1 MFSTIARFELRYQM
15 RNPVFWVGI
24 AMFFL
29 LTFGATT
36 AESIRLGSGGN
47 IHTNAPTAIAQI
59 QLIMSLFFMFVTT
72 AFVGNVVVRD
82 DETGFG
88 GIIRSTKIGKL
99 PYMLGRFSGA
109 FLGAAVAFLAVPLAI
124 WIGTFMP
131 WVNPDFLGPNRLQ
144 DYLLAYF
151 VLALPNVLM
160 TSAIF
165 FAVACWTR
173 SVTYSYLTVI
183 LFMFAYFA
191 LTAMLRKWPDLTTA
205 AYFEPFGTVAYG
217 LGIRYLT
224 PAQAN
229 TQPLDLTWLLLSH
242 RLLWLAISAAIVFVA
257 VWRFSFAERGA
268 SKRSVKRQAA
278 QQQKLATVNPVTVD
292 RLPATTPERAA
303 WHQLYTR
310 ALFEMKLVL
319 KSPAFWVLA
328 VVGAVNLF
336 STLNLAGRFYDVP
349 MWPRTFAIID
359 TVRGTSI
366 LITLLMAIYFSGEV
380 VWRERERRISE
391 IVDATP
397 LPNWVFLISKLAGV
411 VGALLLLCVAVV
423 LLESVVFQ
431 LARGLT
437 DIEFGQ
443 WLAWFVAPSALYVL
457 HISVLA
463 IVVQA
468 ISPNKFVGWAIMLLY
483 LVAGTV
489 FAGMGLDHPLLNYA
503 EASAPLSD
511 MNGANNGGDTAWA
524 MRIYWTV
531 FAMILVVIGHLMWRR
546 GTAVTLSGQWRSL
559 PSRLRGKPLAF
570 LSIALV
576 VTCGMGG
583 WLYYNMNVLNRYWS
597 SGDKEDVRAAQY
609 EKDYSRY
616 LGLPEPQLTD
626 IKLDVDLQPSRQWV
640 QFDGTYR
647 FVNATAVP
655 IETLHVRIPILTL
668 RVESLTVSG
677 AKLAH
682 DDKDNLHRIYQFDQ
696 PLQPGQSGTLT
707 FRTVIEKRGLEA
719 MPSDR
724 GAYEIHAQPAPN
736 GAYLTN
742 LFFAPGLGVSRAN
755 FLHGNTV
762 RRKHGLPPEL
772 PTPPLEDTAGLA
784 KSYAGVER
792 VNTDITVT
800 TDADQTLVV
809 TGARVSESVA
819 NGRRTARFVSP
830 IPTLNFITIQSAR
843 YAVKTEDASGVKISV
858 YYFPKHPMN
867 IDRTLAVMR
876 DALDYYR
883 KYYGPYQYSYA
894 RIIERPDYGGG
905 ANSAPG
911 TVGYSEK
918 AGFTMDFRDPKRLD
932 FLAYVTAHE
941 LAHQYWFHQVMPGDV
956 QGAEVLTET
965 LSQYSALMV
974 MKHRYGQ
981 DQIRQFV
988 KYELDYY
995 LQGRRQEAAEEHPL
1009 ARVNKQPYIHY
1020 NKGSIVMYLIQDRL
1034 GEERVNT
1041 VLRGLVDRYRF
1052 KPAPYAR
1059 SSDLVDG
1066 LLKLA
1071 RTPAE
1076 RELILDQFY
1085 RITLYDLRAKQASVR
1100 RLPDGQYETTITVN
1114 AGKAYADG
1122 KGNEKQTPFDEQVD
1136 VGVFT
1141 AHPGDLGFGRENVL
1155 SMRRLQIRTG
1165 EQQVKII
1172 TRGQPLYAGV
1182 DPYLSFIDRNANDN
1196 IIPISGGSSS

>member
-1 MFSTIARFELRYQM
+1 MFATIARFELRYQM

-24 AMFFL
+24 ALFFL

-59 QLIMSLFFMFVTT
+59 MLIMSLFFMFVTT

-88 GIIRSTKIGKL
+88 GIIRSTRIGKV
-99 PYMLGRFSGA
+99 PYMLGRFTGA

-131 WVNPDFLGPNRLQ
+131 GVNPEFLGPNRLQ
-144 DYLLAYF
+144 DYLFAYF

-191 LTAMLRKWPDLTTA
+191 LTAMLRKWPDLSVA
-205 AYFEPFGTVAYG
+205 AYLEPFGTIAYG
-217 LGIRYLT
+217 LGVRYLT

-229 TQPLDLTWLLLSH
+229 AQPLELTGLLLSH
-242 RLLWLAISAAIVFVA
+242 RLLWLAISAAIVLVA
-257 VWRFSFAERGA
+257 VWRFNFAERGA
-268 SKRSVKRQAA
+268 SKRSMQRQAA
-278 QQQKLATVNPVTVD
+278 RLEKLAATKATIVD
-292 RLPATTPERAA
+292 RLPAGTPAQAA

-310 ALFEMKLVL
+310 AMFEMKLVFR
-319 KSPAFWVLA
+319 SPAFWVLA
-328 VVGAVNLF
+328 LVGAINLF
-336 STLNLAGRFYDVP
+336 STLNLVGRMYDVP
-349 MWPRTFAIID
+349 MWPRTFAIVD

-366 LITLLMAIYFSGEV
+366 LITLLMAIYFAGEV

-411 VGALLLLCVAVV
+411 VGALLVLCVLVV
-423 LLESVVFQ
+423 LVESVIFQ
-431 LARGLT
+431 FVRGLT
-437 DIEFGQ
+437 DIEFAQ

-457 HISVLA
+457 QISVLA

-468 ISPNKFVGWAIMLLY
+468 ISPNKFVGWGLMLLY
-483 LVAGTV
+483 LVSTTV
-489 FAGMGLDHPLLNYA
+489 FAGLGLDHPLFNYA
-503 EASAPLSD
+503 EANVPLSD

-524 MRIYWTV
+524 MRIYWTI

-559 PSRLRGKPLAF
+559 PSRLRGAPLTF
-570 LSIALV
+570 LSIAV
-576 VTCGMGG
+576 FVTVAMGG
-583 WLYYNMNVLNRYWS
+583 WLYYNMNVLNHYWKG
-597 SGDKEDVRAAQY
+597 GDKEDARLAQY
-609 EKDYSRY
+609 EKDYSKY
-616 LGLPEPQLTD
+616 LGMPEPTLTD
-626 IKLDVDLQPSRQWV
+626 IKLDVDLQPSREWV
-640 QFDGTYR
+640 RFDGTYR
-647 FVNATAVP
+647 FVNATTSP
-655 IETLHVRIPILTL
+655 IETLHVRMQLQTV
-668 RVESLTVSG
+668 RVEALAVAG
-677 AKLAH
+677 AKLVRN
-682 DDKDNLHRIYQFDQ
+682 DEPNMHRIYQFDS
-696 PLQPGQSGTLT
+696 PLQPGATGTLT
-707 FRTVIEKRGLEA
+707 FRTVMERRGLA
-719 MPSDR
+719 ALPSDR
-724 GAYEIHAQPAPN
+724 RAYEVHAQPAPN

-742 LFFAPGLGVSRAN
+742 LFFSPQLGMRRSD
-755 FLHGNTV
+755 FLQGNTR
-762 RRKHGLPPEL
+762 RRKYGLAPEL

-784 KSYAGVER
+784 RSYAGVER

-800 TDADQTLVV
+800 TDADQTLIV

-843 YAVKTEDASGVKISV
+843 YAVKSADAGGVNISV
-858 YYFPKHPMN
+858 YSFPKHPMN
-867 IDRTLAVMR
+867 VDRMLSVMR

-883 KYYGPYQYSYA
+883 KNYGPYQYSYA

-918 AGFTMDFRDPKRLD
+918 AGFTMDFRNPQRLD

-956 QGAEVLTET
+956 QGAEVMTET

-974 MKHRYGQ
+974 MKHRYGV

-995 LQGRRQEAAEEHPL
+995 LQGRRQETAEEHPL

-1041 VLRGLVDRYRF
+1041 VLKGLVDRYRF
-1052 KPAPYAR
+1052 KPAPFAR

-1066 LLKLA
+1066 LLALA

-1085 RITLYDLRAKQASVR
+1085 RITLYDLRSKQASVR
-1100 RLPDGQYETTITVN
+1100 RLPDGQYETTLTVN

-1122 KGNEKQTPFDEQVD
+1122 KGNEKQAPFDEQVD
-1136 VGVFT
+1136 IGVFT
-1141 AHPGDLGFGRENVL
+1141 ANPGDLGFGRENVL
-1155 SMRRLQIRTG
+1155 SMQRVPIRTG
-1165 EQQVKII
+1165 EQQVRIV
-1172 TRGQPLYAGV
+1172 TRGRPVYAGV
-1182 DPYLSFIDRNANDN
+1182 DPYLHFIDRNANDN

>member
-1 MFSTIARFELRYQM
+1 VFATIARFELRYQM
-15 RNPVFWVGI
+15 GNPVFWVGTI
-24 AMFFL
+24 LFFL

-36 AESIRLGSGGN
+36 AESIRLGAGGN

-88 GIIRSTKIGKL
+88 QIIRSTKIGKL
-99 PYMLGRFSGA
+99 PYMFGRFSGA

-131 WVNPDFLGPNRLQ
+131 WVNPDYLGTNRLQ

-191 LTAMLRKWPDLTTA
+191 LTAMLRKWPDLSVA

-229 TQPLDLTWLLLSH
+229 TQSLELTSLLLSH
-242 RLLWLAISAAIVFVA
+242 RLLWLAISAAIVVVA

-268 SKRSVKRQAA
+268 SKRSMKRQAA
-278 QQQKLATVNPVTVD
+278 QQQKLAAVKPVIVA
-292 RLPATTPERAA
+292 RLPATAPERAA

-310 ALFEMKLVL
+310 ALFEMKLVF

-328 VVGAVNLF
+328 LVGAINLF
-336 STLNLAGRFYDVP
+336 STLNLAGRSYDVP
-349 MWPRTFAIID
+349 IWPRTFAIVD
-359 TVRGTSI
+359 VVRGTSI

-397 LPNWVFLISKLAGV
+397 LPNWLFLISKLAGV
-411 VGALLLLCVAVV
+411 VGALLVLCVAVV
-423 LLESVVFQ
+423 LLESIVFQ
-431 LARGLT
+431 FARGLT
-437 DIEFGQ
+437 DIELGQ
-443 WLAWFVAPSALYVL
+443 WLAWFVAPGALYVL
-457 HISVLA
+457 HLAVLA

-483 LVAGTV
+483 LVSTTV
-489 FAGMGLDHPLLNYA
+489 FAGLGLDHPLFNYA
-503 EASAPLSD
+503 EANAPLSD

-524 MRIYWTV
+524 MRIYWTI
-531 FAMILVVIGHLMWRR
+531 FALILVVIGHLMWRR
-546 GTAVTLSGQWRSL
+546 GTAVTLGAQWRTL
-559 PSRLRGKPLAF
+559 PARLRGAPLAF
-570 LSIALV
+570 LSITLAVTV
-576 VTCGMGG
+576 VMAG
-583 WLYYNMNVLNRYWS
+583 WLYYNMNILNHYWAT
-597 SGDKEDVRAAQY
+597 GDKEDARAAQY
-609 EKDYSRY
+609 EKDYSKY

-626 IKLDVDLQPSRQWV
+626 IKLEVDLQPRRQWV
-640 QFDGTYR
+640 QFDGSYR
-647 FVNATAVP
+647 FVNATSSP
-655 IETLHVRIPILTL
+655 IENLHVRMQIKSV
-668 RVESLTVSG
+668 RVDAISVAG
-677 AKLAH
+677 AKLVQ
-682 DDKDNLHRIYQFDQ
+682 DDKENLHRIYKFDS
-696 PLQPGQSGTLT
+696 PLQPGASGTLT
-707 FRTVIEKRGLEA
+707 FRTVMEKRGLEA

-724 GAYEIHAQPAPN
+724 RAYELHAQPAPN

-742 LFFAPGLGVSRAN
+742 LFFAPALGMSRGN
-755 FLHGNTV
+755 FLQGNTL
-762 RRKHGLPPEL
+762 RKKYGLPPEL

-800 TDADQTLVV
+800 TDAEQTLVV
-809 TGARVSESVA
+809 TGAEVSNTVA

-830 IPTLNFITIQSAR
+830 IPTLNFITIQSAD
-843 YAVKTEDASGVKISV
+843 YAVKSQDTGGVNISV

-867 IDRTLAVMR
+867 VDRMLSVMH

-883 KYYGPYQYSYA
+883 NNYGPYQYSYA

-974 MKHRYGQ
+974 MKHRYGP

-995 LQGRRQEAAEEHPL
+995 LQGRRQEKAEEHPL

-1059 SSDLVDG
+1059 ASDLVDG
-1066 LLKLA
+1066 LLALA

-1085 RITLYDLRAKQASVR
+1085 RITLYDLRAKQATVR
-1100 RLPDGQYETTITVN
+1100 RLADGQFETTLTVE

-1122 KGNEKQTPFDEQVD
+1122 KGNETRAPFDEEVD
-1136 VGVFT
+1136 IGVFT
-1141 AHPGDLGFGRENVL
+1141 AHPGDLTFGRENVV
-1155 SMRRLQIRTG
+1155 SMQRMPIRSG
-1165 EQQVKII
+1165 EQQVRIVTQGK
-1172 TRGQPLYAGV
+1172 PAYAGV
-1182 DPYLSFIDRNANDN
+1182 DPYLHFIDRNSNDN
-1196 IIPISGGSSS
+1196 IIPVSAAN